1 MASSSDG
8 TKLTVAKKKGPIV
21 TSINSGK
28 TWSRGKNAPSIDW
41 VSVASSSDGKKLVAA
56 AVFDPTYHGNMSCLA
71 PNGFIYTSTNS
82 GKTWSHAYGERDR
95 CSNVTST
102 FWASVASSS
111 DGKKL
116 VAAAPMERSIG
127 SFNGPS
133 GFIYTSTDSGK
144 TWSHTNHAPSADWI
158 SVASSSDG
166 KKLVAVTLMGD
177 ANPDFA
183 AAIYTS
189 ANSGRTWRRSSFKID
204 NYDYDITFSSVAS
217 SSDGSKLFVLPDSS
231 FPSDPHLFTSTN
243 SGKTWRIAYDIF
255 GLVSQWDGIASSSD
269 GKKLVAVNSDPG
281 FIITSADSGKTWT
294 RVDAPNIFWVSVASS
309 SDGKKLAAVSDIG
322 PIYTST
328 NSGKSWKIRL
338 G

>member
-144 TWSHTNHAPSADWI
+144 TWSHTNNAPSADWI

-217 SSDGSKLFVLPDSS
+217 SSDGSKLVALSRSGPNI
-231 FPSDPHLFTSTN
+231 LLRSTN
-243 SGKTWRIAYDIF
+243 SGKTWRSAHIPFPDA
-255 GLVSQWDGIASSSD
+255 QWERIASSSD